1 MRLLVANHIR
11 NANEALRAN
20 RLRTLLTI
28 LGITL
33 GVACMTTIMVLSYG
47 ATELITR
54 QVDDLGGNIAVIR
67 PGAPHE
73 PASIQEAVS
82 TMAGESFSASS
93 LTEHDFEA
101 VRRTDGVVHAAP
113 LMSITAAMTSSTET
127 VRHSPIV
134 ATTPSFNDI
143 ARFELREGQF
153 LEEDMSSSAVVIGN
167 QLAINLFGTE
177 QAIGKTMRIHG
188 QQFTVLGVLAPVKSS
203 VHYNNFDANR
213 AAFISLENG
222 KSFNQGVAQ
231 IRQINVQAKDAD
243 TLGTVTKELTK
254 KLTETHHNETDFTVL
269 RGKSIAEPTSRL
281 FSTIGITTSI
291 VAAVSLL
298 IGGIGIMNIMLVGVA
313 ERTREIGIRKTV
325 GASNYHI
332 TIQFL
337 IESLAMSV
345 SGGILGLVL
354 GYGAALAVSSML
366 PFAPG
371 ISWHIPVASLGVS
384 ILVGTLFGLYPA
396 LRAAGKDPIVALRQ
410 YH

>member
-33 GVACMTTIMVLSYG
+33 GVACMTTIMALSYG

-153 LEEDMSSSAVVIGN
+153 LEEDMSNSAVVIGN
-167 QLAINLFGTE
+167 QLAINLFGT
-177 QAIGKTMRIHG
+177 

-243 TLGTVTKELTK
+243 TLASVTKDLTK

-371 ISWHIPVASLGVS
+371 LSWHIPVASLGVS
-384 ILVGTLFGLYPA
+384 VLVGTLFGLYPA

>member
-33 GVACMTTIMVLSYG
+33 GVACMTTIMALSYG

-243 TLGTVTKELTK
+243 TLASVTKDLTK

-291 VAAVSLL
+291 VAAVSL
-298 IGGIGIMNIMLVGVA
+298 LVGVA

-371 ISWHIPVASLGVS
+371 LSWHIPVASLGVS
-384 ILVGTLFGLYPA
+384 VLVGTLFGLYPA